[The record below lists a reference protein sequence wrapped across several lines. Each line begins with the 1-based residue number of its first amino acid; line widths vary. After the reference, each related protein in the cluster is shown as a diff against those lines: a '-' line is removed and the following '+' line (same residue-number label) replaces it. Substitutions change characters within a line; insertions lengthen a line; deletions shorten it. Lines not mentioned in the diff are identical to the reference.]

1 VCCCF
6 ILLGSKTHTVILS
19 VLCVSYLMLS
29 YRLKKEV
36 LPLIHSL
43 CQDVNYEVRACICSQ
58 LHYVARSLDTETV
71 KPVLLPSLV
80 ELASDEESHV
90 RLEAV
95 ETIVNM
101 LPNLQTGS
109 CLAFDSVLTFI
120 LSCVQVQAVS

>member
-1 VCCCF
+1 
-6 ILLGSKTHTVILS
+6 
-19 VLCVSYLMLS
+19 M
-29 YRLKKEV
+29 

-80 ELASDEESHV
+80 ELASDEESEV
-90 RLEAV
+90 RIESV

-101 LPNLQTGS
+101 LPNLQAGW
-109 CLAFDSVLTFI
+109 CLAFDLHMTFS
-120 LSCVQVQAVS
+120 LSCLWVQTGCLLHIMQHHVSS